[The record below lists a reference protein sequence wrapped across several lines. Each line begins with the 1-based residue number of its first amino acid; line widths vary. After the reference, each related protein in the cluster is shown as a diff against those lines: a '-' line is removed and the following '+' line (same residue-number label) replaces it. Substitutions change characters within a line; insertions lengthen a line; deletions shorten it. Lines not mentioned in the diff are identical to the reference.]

1 MADQPSTAP
10 ILAAGT
16 VPWRRRR
23 GALEVAI
30 VHRPKYDDWSWP
42 KGKLDPGEL
51 APVAAARETLEE
63 TGLAVQLG
71 RALTPA
77 AYTVLDRGGRPAQK
91 VVAYWAAE
99 IVGGPGTLVNEIDAV
114 VWLDPTAAWTRLD
127 YARDRDQ
134 LRDVVRADREGTLST
149 WPLVVVRHAKAVS
162 RGNFSGKDDRKRPL
176 DAVGRA
182 QAEGLVPLLHA
193 FGVRRLVS
201 SSSVRC
207 VDTLRPYAAA
217 RGLPLVKKDDLTE
230 EAFAAEP
237 HRVARQV
244 RRLLDRGRPVA
255 VCGHGPVLPEMLAE
269 IGRCVPASTAPPA
282 DETGATPEPAGPGAV
297 IGDAVDLGLSKGEIL
312 VCHVREGAHPSVV
325 AAERHGPPAIAPA

>member
-1 MADQPSTAP
+1 MSDSPSTAP

-23 GALEVAI
+23 GTLEVAV

-42 KGKLDPGEL
+42 KGKLDPCEL

-71 RALTPA
+71 RALTSA

-99 IVGGPGTLVNEIDAV
+99 IVGGSGALINEIDDV

-162 RGNFSGKDDRKRPL
+162 RSNFSGKDDRKRPL

-182 QAEGLVPLLHA
+182 QAEGLVPLLQA

-217 RGLPLVKKDDLTE
+217 RGLPLVRKASLTE

-237 HRVARQV
+237 HRVGRQV
-244 RRLLDRGRPVA
+244 HRLVDRGRPVA

-269 IGRCVPASTAPPA
+269 IGRCVPPPVGAPS
-282 DETGATPEPAGPGAV
+282 E
-297 IGDAVDLGLSKGEIL
+297 GDAVAGQPLGPGTVIAEAVELGLSKGEIL
-312 VCHVREGAHPSVV
+312 VCHVREGGHPQVV
-325 AAERHGPPAIAPA
+325 AAERYGPPIVALP